1 MYTVQVYDGHICI
14 HSIYFLI
21 IKVQKQSLNMTGQ
34 LEMTPAIEDGD
45 QIQVKDDLQPDCL
58 EMVECKTLARDDRIL
73 VLHCYI
79 TYIQLR
85 RLCVD

>member
-1 MYTVQVYDGHICI
+1 
-14 HSIYFLI
+14 
-21 IKVQKQSLNMTGQ
+21 MTGQ

-73 VLHCYI
+73 VLHCHI
-79 TYIQLR
+79 TFPVEETVCGLEQCECR
-85 RLCVD
+85 EEVNRE